1 MQYTIHDEKLKCDR
15 GVVGKMG
22 RCLRHLSCL
31 VLLFDSWDRW
41 SLRLRDYL
49 KYNSKL
55 AMF

>member
-55 AMF
+55 ATF